1 MRFGV
6 FIKSLLFGAA
16 LIGLGLYMFHRV
28 SADQRKYQTRMASI
42 RAGLVRPETLTVVR
56 KYIENRQFHPAHVVY
71 RSASGNSEI
80 DEFCRPSFY
89 ETAKPGDRV
98 TGYRFGD
105 GYMIPKAADFP
116 GKGGD
121 YVKWSFL
128 AAGLLMGMLVIVLG
142 LFVSTR
148 RGVAVTVRLS
158 RA

>member
-6 FIKSLLFGAA
+6 FIKCLLFGAA
-16 LIGLGLYMFHRV
+16 WIGFGLYVFHRV
-28 SADQRKYQTRMASI
+28 SADQRKYQTRMATI
-42 RAGLVRPETLTVVR
+42 HAGLVRPETLTVVR

-71 RSASGNSEI
+71 RSASSNSEI
-80 DEFCRPSFY
+80 DETCRPSFY

-98 TGYRFGD
+98 TGYRFSD